1 MISTLKSFAKS
12 GRSSGPGRT
21 TTLYPWARY
30 LSATWFRRCSI
41 FMTSLREWE
50 WVYRVFDAHVH
61 ELRTCLECRHKG
73 FGYYPGT
80 EEAHTN
86 PTRQRGECLRALAG
100 ASGSYVLR
108 MRNFLAGVIRTQ
120 NPEQTR
126 PQPPVERGW
135 ADKADSRPVGW
146 GTGARTLGSGG
157 NSTHFKVGLSPA
169 PMATFPAAPPKIP
182 YGGFSPVRLQVPGTA
197 QFSRESS
204 RVGRWLKWDPHIR
217 HLPAQLALAFGIA
230 SAGRDP
236 TSMCGASA
244 SDDSTWTQR
253 SSLR

>member
-1 MISTLKSFAKS
+1 MSDFRVLPNTHDGDS
-12 GRSSGPGRT
+12 GGVHLNSGIHNRAAFLVMTSVDAAGKPLFTPAQAAGVFYLALT
-21 TTLYPWARY
+21 QQ
-30 LSATWFRRCSI
+30 LSATSQF
-41 FMTSLREWE
+41 
-50 WVYRVFDAHVH
+50 
-61 ELRTCLECRHKG
+61 
-73 FGYYPGT
+73 
-80 EEAHTN
+80 
-86 PTRQRGECLRALAG
+86 
-100 ASGSYVLR
+100 
-108 MRNFLAGVIRTQ
+108 
-120 NPEQTR
+120 
-126 PQPPVERGW
+126 
-135 ADKADSRPVGW
+135 ADSRRAVVSSVRVGW
-146 GTGARTLGSGG
+146 GTGVRTLGSGG

-204 RVGRWLKWDPHIR
+204 RVGRWLKCDPHIR
-217 HLPAQLALAFGIA
+217 RLPTQLALAFGIA

>member
-1 MISTLKSFAKS
+1 VNQQSVS
-12 GRSSGPGRT
+12 
-21 TTLYPWARY
+21 YPTPRPLLVLVHGY
-30 LSATWFRRCSI
+30 GFRCTRHVFLQRCHD
-41 FMTSLREWE
+41 M
-50 WVYRVFDAHVH
+50 
-61 ELRTCLECRHKG
+61 
-73 FGYYPGT
+73 
-80 EEAHTN
+80 
-86 PTRQRGECLRALAG
+86 
-100 ASGSYVLR
+100 AS
-108 MRNFLAGVIRTQ
+108 
-120 NPEQTR
+120 
-126 PQPPVERGW
+126 
-135 ADKADSRPVGW
+135 PVGW

-204 RVGRWLKWDPHIR
+204 HVGRWLKCDPHIR
-217 HLPAQLALAFGIA
+217 HLPTQLALAFGIA

-244 SDDSTWTQR
+244 SDDFTWTQR

>member
-1 MISTLKSFAKS
+1 MVAHPGPPQIRACTSRAPGSSSHEFATRAIRRRYVDMVQVTMYLPGFSST
-12 GRSSGPGRT
+12 
-21 TTLYPWARY
+21 
-30 LSATWFRRCSI
+30 
-41 FMTSLREWE
+41 
-50 WVYRVFDAHVH
+50 AH
-61 ELRTCLECRHKG
+61 ETA
-73 FGYYPGT
+73 P
-80 EEAHTN
+80 
-86 PTRQRGECLRALAG
+86 
-100 ASGSYVLR
+100 
-108 MRNFLAGVIRTQ
+108 
-120 NPEQTR
+120 
-126 PQPPVERGW
+126 
-135 ADKADSRPVGW
+135 PVGW

-204 RVGRWLKWDPHIR
+204 HVGRWLKCDPHIR
-217 HLPAQLALAFGIA
+217 HLPTQLALAFGIA

>member
-1 MISTLKSFAKS
+1 MARFLRSYLALWGRHSRAGGPRGQTEFQASLKL
-12 GRSSGPGRT
+12 GLTP
-21 TTLYPWARY
+21 
-30 LSATWFRRCSI
+30 
-41 FMTSLREWE
+41 
-50 WVYRVFDAHVH
+50 
-61 ELRTCLECRHKG
+61 
-73 FGYYPGT
+73 
-80 EEAHTN
+80 
-86 PTRQRGECLRALAG
+86 PT
-100 ASGSYVLR
+100 
-108 MRNFLAGVIRTQ
+108 
-120 NPEQTR
+120 
-126 PQPPVERGW
+126 
-135 ADKADSRPVGW
+135 ADPANCTVGW

-204 RVGRWLKWDPHIR
+204 HVGRWLKCDPHIR
-217 HLPAQLALAFGIA
+217 HLPTQLALAFGIA

-244 SDDSTWTQR
+244 SDDCTWTQR

>member
-1 MISTLKSFAKS
+1 MYLPGFSST
-12 GRSSGPGRT
+12 
-21 TTLYPWARY
+21 
-30 LSATWFRRCSI
+30 
-41 FMTSLREWE
+41 
-50 WVYRVFDAHVH
+50 AH
-61 ELRTCLECRHKG
+61 ETA
-73 FGYYPGT
+73 P
-80 EEAHTN
+80 
-86 PTRQRGECLRALAG
+86 
-100 ASGSYVLR
+100 
-108 MRNFLAGVIRTQ
+108 
-120 NPEQTR
+120 
-126 PQPPVERGW
+126 
-135 ADKADSRPVGW
+135 PVGW
-146 GTGARTLGSGG
+146 GTGVRTLGSGG

-204 RVGRWLKWDPHIR
+204 HVGRWLKCDPHIR
-217 HLPAQLALAFGIA
+217 HLPTQLALAFGIA

>member
-1 MISTLKSFAKS
+1 MQADELVSLVRVSNGYKILITAQ
-12 GRSSGPGRT
+12 GRLSLRS
-21 TTLYPWARY
+21 RY
-30 LSATWFRRCSI
+30 LASELAIGVGPVRI
-41 FMTSLREWE
+41 VPKGLRS
-50 WVYRVFDAHVH
+50 FDAEDKDFFLELLPGPRRGDGLLVSTFATRYPLLFRGHVH
-61 ELRTCLECRHKG
+61 GFRCTRHVSL
-73 FGYYPGT
+73 
-80 EEAHTN
+80 
-86 PTRQRGECLRALAG
+86 QRSVET
-100 ASGSYVLR
+100 AS
-108 MRNFLAGVIRTQ
+108 
-120 NPEQTR
+120 
-126 PQPPVERGW
+126 
-135 ADKADSRPVGW
+135 PVGW
-146 GTGARTLGSGG
+146 GTGACTLGSGG

-204 RVGRWLKWDPHIR
+204 HVGRWLKCDPHIR
-217 HLPAQLALAFGIA
+217 HLPTQLALAFGIA

>member
-1 MISTLKSFAKS
+1 MN
-12 GRSSGPGRT
+12 
-21 TTLYPWARY
+21 
-30 LSATWFRRCSI
+30 
-41 FMTSLREWE
+41 SLRDGSLSESAAPSRTRRRDRCWF
-50 WVYRVFDAHVH
+50 VYTVMGFDAPAMCS
-61 ELRTCLECRHKG
+61 L
-73 FGYYPGT
+73 
-80 EEAHTN
+80 
-86 PTRQRGECLRALAG
+86 QRCHDM
-100 ASGSYVLR
+100 AS
-108 MRNFLAGVIRTQ
+108 
-120 NPEQTR
+120 
-126 PQPPVERGW
+126 
-135 ADKADSRPVGW
+135 PVGW

-204 RVGRWLKWDPHIR
+204 HVGRWLKCDPHIR
-217 HLPAQLALAFGIA
+217 HLPTQLALAFGIA

>member
-1 MISTLKSFAKS
+1 MPE
-12 GRSSGPGRT
+12 RD
-21 TTLYPWARY
+21 
-30 LSATWFRRCSI
+30 
-41 FMTSLREWE
+41 
-50 WVYRVFDAHVH
+50 WVRA
-61 ELRTCLECRHKG
+61 CK
-73 FGYYPGT
+73 
-80 EEAHTN
+80 
-86 PTRQRGECLRALAG
+86 RGEP
-100 ASGSYVLR
+100 S
-108 MRNFLAGVIRTQ
+108 
-120 NPEQTR
+120 
-126 PQPPVERGW
+126 
-135 ADKADSRPVGW
+135 DSRPLASGDFREGEVSSFGMTASPSRARLYPDLIITSWLQACLVSLSVGW

-204 RVGRWLKWDPHIR
+204 HVGRWLKCDPHIR
-217 HLPAQLALAFGIA
+217 HLPTQLALAFGIA

>member
-1 MISTLKSFAKS
+1 MLLQLGTQLVGFLFQGLRLGSPPIA
-12 GRSSGPGRT
+12 RT
-21 TTLYPWARY
+21 TQIPHFGAE
-30 LSATWFRRCSI
+30 
-41 FMTSLREWE
+41 SLEP
-50 WVYRVFDAHVH
+50 
-61 ELRTCLECRHKG
+61 LL
-73 FGYYPGT
+73 
-80 EEAHTN
+80 
-86 PTRQRGECLRALAG
+86 QRL
-100 ASGSYVLR
+100 VLR
-108 MRNFLAGVIRTQ
+108 LPEISAFLERPREYPPGAAIR
-120 NPEQTR
+120 
-126 PQPPVERGW
+126 GGFF
-135 ADKADSRPVGW
+135 RPVGW

-157 NSTHFKVGLSPA
+157 NSTHFYVGLSPA

-217 HLPAQLALAFGIA
+217 HLPSQLALAFGIA